1 MGFDSFGL
9 PLVIRCQNRKTSQKN
24 NRRKC
29 CQFKNQ
35 LDKLGLSFD
44 WDREIKTSDSS
55 YYRWT
60 QWIF

>member
-1 MGFDSFGL
+1 MLSK
-9 PLVIRCQNRKTSQKN
+9 QENTKKTTEEN
-24 NRRKC
+24 VFR
-29 CQFKNQ
+29 FKNQ